1 MKIEKI
7 NENQVKIF
15 VSSSDLQDRE
25 ISVSDLWSNGPKV
38 RNLFWE
44 MMEMA
49 NSEVGF
55 DLEGRPMV
63 VEAYGIPP
71 EGFFV
76 IITKGEDG
84 HNITD
89 YISDKWLGDINT
101 DEYSDD
107 DDEISENEM
116 DVMLGDPLNII
127 YSFEN
132 FDNAC
137 YAVQRIPNLSKGDIS
152 LYLMNGKY
160 HLVVATFELD
170 DEMVDIIETNFS
182 EFGDEQLFT
191 EDFLIEHGKL
201 IVDGEFLKVA
211 KQYLG

>member
-132 FDNAC
+132 FDYAC